1 MPEGQPWGHGHGGWP
16 AGTSSAPPPPPLP
29 PAVPGM
35 HAGGQPCPG
44 CSYACRSVKGL
55 HTCIGTIGWE
65 GSIGGHG
72 HGGWPAGTSSAPP
85 PPPLPPAVP
94 GMHAGGQPCPGCSY
108 ACRSVKGLHT
118 CRGTRSRR
126 DSPASLA
133 MGAGQLAPAARRHR
147 HRCRQQ
153 WPECML
159 VRSPEQDAPMPGSP
173 SGGCTPVGV
182 LDAGGTALGTWPWGL
197 ASWHQQRAATATAAA
212 SSARNA
218 CWWAALSRMLLCL

>member
-1 MPEGQPWGHGHGGWP
+1 MPVDPSRSCTPVGVLDDGGTALGTWPWGLASWHQQRAATATAAASSGLNACWWAALSRMLLCLALRHSVTHMNRNHRMGGQPW
-16 AGTSSAPPPPPLP
+16 
-29 PAVPGM
+29 
-35 HAGGQPCPG
+35 
-44 CSYACRSVKGL
+44 
-55 HTCIGTIGWE
+55 
-65 GSIGGHG
+65 GHG

-159 VRSPEQDAPMPGSP
+159 VGSPVQDAPMPGSP
-173 SGGCTPVGV
+173 SQCYTHV
-182 LDAGGTALGTWPWGL
+182 
-197 ASWHQQRAATATAAA
+197 
-212 SSARNA
+212 
-218 CWWAALSRMLLCL
+218 

>member
-1 MPEGQPWGHGHGGWP
+1 
-16 AGTSSAPPPPPLP
+16 
-29 PAVPGM
+29 
-35 HAGGQPCPG
+35 
-44 CSYACRSVKGL
+44 
-55 HTCIGTIGWE
+55 
-65 GSIGGHG
+65 
-72 HGGWPAGTSSAPP
+72 
-85 PPPLPPAVP
+85 
-94 GMHAGGQPCPGCSY
+94 
-108 ACRSVKGLHT
+108 
-118 CRGTRSRR
+118 
-126 DSPASLA
+126 

-212 SSARNA
+212 SSGLNA
-218 CWWAALSRMLLCL
+218 CWWAALSRMLLCLALRHSVTHMYRHRMGGQHWGAWPWGLALAPAARRHRHRCRQQCLNACCGSPEQDAPMPGSPSGGCTPVGVLDAGGTALGTWPWGLASWHQQRAATATAAASSARNACCCEALNRMLLCL